1 MKKYIPILILALVVA
16 AMPAR
21 AAEPAESEAQ
31 EMALD
36 IETATVN
43 IIVNGRQVRVTNA
56 EGEELEVYNLTGTC
70 VATVH
75 IDSEDKT
82 VNLNLPKGCYILKV
96 GKIARKVSIR

>member
-1 MKKYIPILILALVVA
+1 MKHFIPILTLALA
-16 AMPAR
+16 ALAMPAY
-21 AAEPAESEAQ
+21 AAEPAEAESMEK
-31 EMALD
+31 ALD
-36 IETATVN
+36 IDNISAN

-56 EGEELEVYNLTGTC
+56 EGQELEVYNLTGTC
-70 VATVH
+70 VATIR